1 MMTEQSLMNGAKCI
15 TRKFF
20 RKGEEIFDEGEKGYN
35 AYVVISGSVEIFS
48 SPDGVKV
55 ILGEVCENG
64 LFGEMPLIDG
74 APRMAS
80 AAAKADTNC
89 MVIPYHAFREKM
101 ESNDPFTRAMLRMLS
116 ENVRSSSRRFVD
128 NVNGSANS
136 H

>member
-1 MMTEQSLMNGAKCI
+1 MMTEQSLMNGAKSI

-20 RKGEEIFDEGEKGYN
+20 RKGEEIFAEGEKGYN

-64 LFGEMPLIDG
+64 LFGEMSLIDG

-80 AAAKADTNC
+80 AVAKADTNC

-116 ENVRSSSRRFVD
+116 ENVRSSSKRFVD